1 MLTKFFFDPILGKI
15 DNSEKKCFGK
25 GNVLLMAKLA
35 KTFLTMIIKVDDLPF
50 FFCTRSKSAYT
61 SPLKK
66 IKFAMKNGL
75 LFPSFLQWA

>member
-50 FFCTRSKSAYT
+50 LFLHKKQVCLHL
-61 SPLKK
+61 SP
-66 IKFAMKNGL
+66 
-75 LFPSFLQWA
+75 